1 MDSLDLAV
9 LRRAVGWLAAGRRV
23 ALVTVVATWGSAPR
37 PVGALLALDEDGQPC
52 GSVSGGCVEDDLTAR
67 LRARFPTACAVV
79 NYGVT
84 AEDARRFGLPCGGTL
99 RLVVEPLAGPE
110 VLRPA
115 LAALERGALLARRVR
130 LADGAVSFQAAA
142 PEDALTF
149 DGDVLTQIF
158 GPRWRLLIVGAGQL
172 SFYLAS
178 MAQALDY
185 RVLVCDP
192 RAEYV
197 REWTVTDAEL
207 LPGMP
212 DDVVRAIVPDRRTA
226 IVALTHDPKLDDMA
240 LMEALKTEAFYVG
253 ALGSAATTARR
264 RERLALLDVTPEEL
278 ARLHGPVGLPIGSR
292 TPPEIA
298 ISILAELTALRHGI
312 ALAPVRLR
320 SASEATSSAVPS

>member
-1 MDSLDLAV
+1 MDSQDLVV
-9 LRRAVGWLAAGRRV
+9 LRRAVGWLEAGRRV

-52 GSVSGGCVEDDLTAR
+52 GSVSGGCVEDDLVAR
-67 LRARFPTACAVV
+67 LRARFPTACQVM

-130 LADGAVSFQAAA
+130 LADGAVRFQSAT
-142 PEDALTF
+142 PEESLTF

-158 GPRWRLLIVGAGQL
+158 GPRWRLLIVGRRPDFLLSGVHGAGAGL
-172 SFYLAS
+172 SGTGLRSAGG
-178 MAQALDY
+178 
-185 RVLVCDP
+185 
-192 RAEYV
+192 V
-197 REWTVTDAEL
+197 R
-207 LPGMP
+207 PGV
-212 DDVVRAIVPDRRTA
+212 DRDRRGTGA
-226 IVALTHDPKLDDMA
+226 GHARRCGARHRARPAHRDRRPHPRSETGRHGLD
-240 LMEALKTEAFYVG
+240 
-253 ALGSAATTARR
+253 GSAENPGVLRGRARFGRHTARR
-264 RERLALLDVTPEEL
+264 RERLALLDVTEEER

-298 ISILAELTALRHGI
+298 ISILAELTALRHGRV
-312 ALAPVRLR
+312 LAPVRSPVAR
-320 SASEATSSAVPS
+320 AAVPP